1 MSQTQ
6 KTLVSLLITLLLF
19 AGFCCFAFLGG
30 FEYIEVKFY
39 APRMVRNK
47 GETLEKIGQSF
58 DRYADTLLDKFA
70 AYALLPE
77 NATYIER
84 EASQEEVD
92 KRGRAAGMLFENVK
106 GLEGIR
112 IVENDSIH
120 IHFST
125 YDSDIFQQS
134 KDYLAWKDYTALNEI
149 EFANLSS
156 SDNGEFASTAEK
168 IIRRSSLYFDS
179 DGDRFIFSMPY
190 FDKYT
195 AWRGTILFYV
205 KSGDFTDE
213 LISQDLLPLNTKSKV
228 VAPRNTEANLET
240 PENVGIVFGMP
251 YLAYKDRAFMVDSIE
266 QKWASGGKSDSGNA
280 QRLVIVKGQEEESL
294 MVLVTSSSSKF
305 CKTGWV
311 CNESVFTFSD
321 LERAVIL
328 SCLFI
333 TLFLIV
339 FTLFNL
345 KHDDMVIISSRI
357 RKFELS
363 LFRQYLERKD
373 TADWRALEKEFSLR
387 RQDVNA
393 EIISSLG
400 KRGKKHRKEV
410 NLFLDQ
416 SWSELMS
423 AMSGGRRMAEVISS
437 YKDENL
443 DPKPYEEFPSIDSV
457 RRVEKIEKIEKIE
470 NSPKPE
476 VLTPEEKIP
485 KPQEADDVEE
495 LEELDELEEVPE
507 AEPVD
512 EVEEIPEAEA
522 AEAVDAVE
530 EIPEAEAVEEVEE
543 LEDAPQAEEAEAVEE
558 AEDVS
563 EIEEIP
569 EAEPLE
575 EEVEL
580 EEFVPDA
587 AKNDSSLQEKKKVQE
602 ISAEE
607 AAQEFD
613 DVSPVPEKEEQPM
626 SEQEKKDLSSFET
639 VPFNPFNGEEEK
651 S

>member
-58 DRYADTLLDKFA
+58 DRYADALLEKFA

-77 NATYIER
+77 NASYIER

-92 KRGRAAGMLFENVK
+92 KRGRAAGMLFEEVK

-149 EFANLSS
+149 EFANLAS

-168 IIRRSSLYFDS
+168 IIRRASLYFDS
-179 DGDRFIFSMPY
+179 DGDRLIFSMPY

-195 AWRGTILFYV
+195 AWRGTIVFYV
-205 KSGDFTDE
+205 KAGDFTDE
-213 LISQDLLPLNTKSKV
+213 LITQDLLPLNTKSKV

-251 YLAYKDRAFMVDSIE
+251 YLAYQDRAFMVDSIE
-266 QKWASGGKSDSGNA
+266 QKWAAAGKVENGNA
-280 QRLVIVKGQEEESL
+280 ERLVIVKGQEEESL
-294 MVLVTSSSSKF
+294 MVLVTASSSKY
-305 CKTGWV
+305 CKAGWV
-311 CNESVFTFSD
+311 CNENVFTFSE

-345 KHDDMVIISSRI
+345 KHDDMVIISSRV

-437 YKDENL
+437 YKNENL
-443 DPKPYEEFPSIDSV
+443 DPKPEKELYSIDYDHSAD
-457 RRVEKIEKIEKIE
+457 REKEASLEEKPFVEKP
-470 NSPKPE
+470 SR
-476 VLTPEEKIP
+476 
-485 KPQEADDVEE
+485 ADEITQSDAADEVEE

-507 AEPVD
+507 AEAADDVEEIPEAEAVD
-512 EVEEIPEAEA
+512 DVEEIPEAEA
-522 AEAVDAVE
+522 ADDVE

-543 LEDAPQAEEAEAVEE
+543 LSQ
-558 AEDVS
+558 AEDV
-563 EIEEIP
+563 EDLEEVLD
-569 EAEPLE
+569 AEPVDEDL
-575 EEVEL
+575 EVE
-580 EEFVPDA
+580 EYVPDVA
-587 AKNDSSLQEKKKVQE
+587 AKDVKDASGQEKKKVQE

-607 AAQEFD
+607 AAQAFD

-626 SEQEKKDLSSFET
+626 SEQEKEELSSFET
-639 VPFNPFNGEEEK
+639 VSFNPLKGEEGK
-651 S
+651 A

>member
-1 MSQTQ
+1 
-6 KTLVSLLITLLLF
+6 
-19 AGFCCFAFLGG
+19 
-30 FEYIEVKFY
+30 
-39 APRMVRNK
+39 MVRNK

-58 DRYADTLLDKFA
+58 DRYTDWLLDKFA

-77 NATYIER
+77 NASYIER

-92 KRGRAAGMLFENVK
+92 KRGRAAGMLFEEVK

-112 IVENDSIH
+112 IVENDSVH

-149 EFANLSS
+149 EFANLAS

-168 IIRRSSLYFDS
+168 IIRRASLYFDS
-179 DGDRFIFSMPY
+179 DGDRLIFSMPY

-195 AWRGTILFYV
+195 AWRGTIVFYV
-205 KSGDFTDE
+205 KAGDFTDE
-213 LISQDLLPLNTKSKV
+213 LITQDLLPLNTKSKV

-251 YLAYKDRAFMVDSIE
+251 YLAYQDRAFMVDSIE
-266 QKWASGGKSDSGNA
+266 QKWAAAGKVENGNA

-443 DPKPYEEFPSIDSV
+443 E
-457 RRVEKIEKIEKIE
+457 
-470 NSPKPE
+470 PKPE
-476 VLTPEEKIP
+476 KELYSIDYDHSADKIKEAAPEEKP
-485 KPQEADDVEE
+485 SRADVAPQSEPEDTDEVEE

-507 AEPVD
+507 AEAVD
-512 EVEEIPEAEA
+512 DAEEIPEAESVEDVEEIPEAEALEEVEEIPEAEA
-522 AEAVDAVE
+522 LEGAE
-530 EIPEAEAVEEVEE
+530 EIPEAEAVEELEEVLDVEE
-543 LEDAPQAEEAEAVEE
+543 FLPDEAGKA
-558 AEDVS
+558 AKDVS
-563 EIEEIP
+563 G
-569 EAEPLE
+569 
-575 EEVEL
+575 
-580 EEFVPDA
+580 
-587 AKNDSSLQEKKKVQE
+587 QEKKKVQE

-607 AAQEFD
+607 AAQAFD
-613 DVSPVPEKEEQPM
+613 DVSPVPEKEDQPM
-626 SEQEKKDLSSFET
+626 SEQEKEELSSFET
-639 VPFNPFNGEEEK
+639 VSFDPLKGDEGK
-651 S
+651 SLGQDTKN

>member
-58 DRYADTLLDKFA
+58 DRYTDWLLDKFA

-77 NATYIER
+77 NASYIER

-92 KRGRAAGMLFENVK
+92 KRGRAAGMLFEEVK

-112 IVENDSIH
+112 IVENDSVH

-149 EFANLSS
+149 EFANLAS

-168 IIRRSSLYFDS
+168 IIRRASLYFDS
-179 DGDRFIFSMPY
+179 DGDRLIFSMPY

-195 AWRGTILFYV
+195 AWRGTIVFYV
-205 KSGDFTDE
+205 KAGDFTDE
-213 LISQDLLPLNTKSKV
+213 LITQDLLPLNTKSKV

-251 YLAYKDRAFMVDSIE
+251 YLAYQDRAFMVDSIE
-266 QKWASGGKSDSGNA
+266 QKWAAAGKVENGNA

-443 DPKPYEEFPSIDSV
+443 DPKPEKELYSIDYDHSAD
-457 RRVEKIEKIEKIE
+457 REKEASLEEKPFVEK
-470 NSPKPE
+470 PYRADE
-476 VLTPEEKIP
+476 V
-485 KPQEADDVEE
+485 PQSDAADEVE
-495 LEELDELEEVPE
+495 ELEEVPE
-507 AEPVD
+507 AEAADDVEEIPEAETVD
-512 EVEEIPEAEA
+512 DVEEIPEAEA
-522 AEAVDAVE
+522 ADDVE

-543 LEDAPQAEEAEAVEE
+543 LSQ
-558 AEDVS
+558 AEDV
-563 EIEEIP
+563 EDLEEVLD
-569 EAEPLE
+569 AEPVDEDL
-575 EEVEL
+575 EVE
-580 EEFVPDA
+580 EYVPDVATKDVTA
-587 AKNDSSLQEKKKVQE
+587 AKDVKDASGQEKKKVQE

-607 AAQEFD
+607 AAQAFD
-613 DVSPVPEKEEQPM
+613 DVSPVPEKEDQPM
-626 SEQEKKDLSSFET
+626 SEQEKEELSSFET
-639 VPFNPFNGEEEK
+639 VSFDPLKGEEGK
-651 S
+651 A

>member
-58 DRYADTLLDKFA
+58 DRYADALLEKFA

-77 NATYIER
+77 NASYIER

-92 KRGRAAGMLFENVK
+92 KRGRAAGMLFEEVK

-134 KDYLAWKDYTALNEI
+134 KEYLAWKDYTALNEI
-149 EFANLSS
+149 EFANLASC
-156 SDNGEFASTAEK
+156 DNGEFASTAEK
-168 IIRRSSLYFDS
+168 IIRRASLYFDS
-179 DGDRFIFSMPY
+179 DGDRLIFSMPY

-195 AWRGTILFYV
+195 AWRGTIVFYV
-205 KSGDFTDE
+205 KAGDFTDE
-213 LISQDLLPLNTKSKV
+213 LITQDLLPLNTKSKV

-251 YLAYKDRAFMVDSIE
+251 YLAYQDRAFMVDSIE
-266 QKWASGGKSDSGNA
+266 QKWAAAGKVENGNA
-280 QRLVIVKGQEEESL
+280 ERLVIVKGQEEESL
-294 MVLVTSSSSKF
+294 MVLVTASSSKY
-305 CKTGWV
+305 CKAGWV
-311 CNESVFTFSD
+311 CNENVFTFSE

-373 TADWRALEKEFSLR
+373 SADWRALEKEFSLR
-387 RQDVNA
+387 RQDVNS

-437 YKDENL
+437 YKNENL
-443 DPKPYEEFPSIDSV
+443 E
-457 RRVEKIEKIEKIE
+457 
-470 NSPKPE
+470 PKPE
-476 VLTPEEKIP
+476 KELYSIDYDHSADREKEASLEEKP
-485 KPQEADDVEE
+485 FVEKPSPVDEVPQSDAADEVEE
-495 LEELDELEEVPE
+495 LEEVDELEEVPE
-507 AEPVD
+507 AESAD
-512 EVEEIPEAEA
+512 GVEEIPEAEA
-522 AEAVDAVE
+522 ADDVE

-543 LEDAPQAEEAEAVEE
+543 LSQ
-558 AEDVS
+558 AEDV
-563 EIEEIP
+563 EDLEEVLD
-569 EAEPLE
+569 AEPVDEDL
-575 EEVEL
+575 EVE
-580 EEFVPDA
+580 EYVPDVA
-587 AKNDSSLQEKKKVQE
+587 AKDVKNASGQEKKVQE

-607 AAQEFD
+607 AAQAFD
-613 DVSPVPEKEEQPM
+613 DVSPVPEKEDQPM
-626 SEQEKKDLSSFET
+626 SEQEKEELSSFET
-639 VPFNPFNGEEEK
+639 VSFDPLKGEEGK
-651 S
+651 A

>member
-39 APRMVRNK
+39 APRMVRNRA
-47 GETLEKIGQSF
+47 ETLEKIGQSF
-58 DRYADTLLDKFA
+58 DRYADALLEKFA

-84 EASQEEVD
+84 EASQEDVD
-92 KRGRAAGMLFENVK
+92 KRGRAAGMLFEEVK

-134 KDYLAWKDYTALNEI
+134 KEYLAWKDYTALNEI
-149 EFANLSS
+149 EFANLAS

-168 IIRRSSLYFDS
+168 IIRRASLYFDS
-179 DGDRFIFSMPY
+179 DGDRLIFSMPY

-195 AWRGTILFYV
+195 AWRGTIVFYV
-205 KSGDFTDE
+205 KAGDFTDE
-213 LISQDLLPLNTKSKV
+213 LITQDLLPLNTKSKV

-251 YLAYKDRAFMVDSIE
+251 YLAYQDRAFMVDSIE
-266 QKWASGGKSDSGNA
+266 QKWAAAGKVENGNA
-280 QRLVIVKGQEEESL
+280 ERLVIVKGQEEESL
-294 MVLVTSSSSKF
+294 MVLVTASSSKY
-305 CKTGWV
+305 CKAGWV
-311 CNESVFTFSD
+311 CNENVFTFSE

-387 RQDVNA
+387 RQDVNS

-437 YKDENL
+437 YKNENL
-443 DPKPYEEFPSIDSV
+443 E
-457 RRVEKIEKIEKIE
+457 
-470 NSPKPE
+470 PKPE
-476 VLTPEEKIP
+476 KELYSIDYDHSADKIKEAAPEEKP
-485 KPQEADDVEE
+485 SRADVTPQSESDGTDEVEE

-507 AEPVD
+507 AEAVD
-512 EVEEIPEAEA
+512 DAEEIPEAESV
-522 AEAVDAVE
+522 EDVE

-543 LEDAPQAEEAEAVEE
+543 IPEAEALEGAEEIPEAEAVEE
-558 AEDVS
+558 LEEVLDVEEFLPDEAGKAAKDVS
-563 EIEEIP
+563 G
-569 EAEPLE
+569 
-575 EEVEL
+575 
-580 EEFVPDA
+580 
-587 AKNDSSLQEKKKVQE
+587 QEKKKVQE

-607 AAQEFD
+607 AAQAFD

-626 SEQEKKDLSSFET
+626 SEQEKNELSSFET
-639 VPFNPFNGEEEK
+639 VSFNPLKGEEGK
-651 S
+651 A

>member
-1 MSQTQ
+1 
-6 KTLVSLLITLLLF
+6 
-19 AGFCCFAFLGG
+19 
-30 FEYIEVKFY
+30 
-39 APRMVRNK
+39 MVRNK

-58 DRYADTLLDKFA
+58 DRYADALLEKFA

-77 NATYIER
+77 NASYIER

-92 KRGRAAGMLFENVK
+92 KRGRAAGMLFEEVK

-134 KDYLAWKDYTALNEI
+134 KEYLAWKDYTALNEI
-149 EFANLSS
+149 EFANLAS

-168 IIRRSSLYFDS
+168 IIRRASLYFDS
-179 DGDRFIFSMPY
+179 DGDRLIFSMPY

-195 AWRGTILFYV
+195 AWRGTIVFYV
-205 KSGDFTDE
+205 KAGDFTDE
-213 LISQDLLPLNTKSKV
+213 LITQDLLPLNTKSKV

-251 YLAYKDRAFMVDSIE
+251 YLAYQDRAFMVDSIE
-266 QKWASGGKSDSGNA
+266 QKWAAAGKVENGNA
-280 QRLVIVKGQEEESL
+280 ERLVIVKGQEEESL
-294 MVLVTSSSSKF
+294 MVLVTASSSKY
-305 CKTGWV
+305 CKAGWV
-311 CNESVFTFSD
+311 CNENVFTFSE

-345 KHDDMVIISSRI
+345 KHDDMVIISSRV

-437 YKDENL
+437 YKNENL
-443 DPKPYEEFPSIDSV
+443 E
-457 RRVEKIEKIEKIE
+457 
-470 NSPKPE
+470 PKPE
-476 VLTPEEKIP
+476 KELYSIDYDHSADREKEASLEEKP
-485 KPQEADDVEE
+485 FVE
-495 LEELDELEEVPE
+495 
-507 AEPVD
+507 
-512 EVEEIPEAEA
+512 
-522 AEAVDAVE
+522 
-530 EIPEAEAVEEVEE
+530 
-543 LEDAPQAEEAEAVEE
+543 
-558 AEDVS
+558 
-563 EIEEIP
+563 
-569 EAEPLE
+569 
-575 EEVEL
+575 
-580 EEFVPDA
+580 
-587 AKNDSSLQEKKKVQE
+587 
-602 ISAEE
+602 
-607 AAQEFD
+607 
-613 DVSPVPEKEEQPM
+613 
-626 SEQEKKDLSSFET
+626 
-639 VPFNPFNGEEEK
+639 
-651 S
+651 

>member
-58 DRYADTLLDKFA
+58 DRYTDWLLDKFA

-77 NATYIER
+77 NASYIER

-92 KRGRAAGMLFENVK
+92 KRGRAAGMLFEEVK

-112 IVENDSIH
+112 IVENDSVH

-149 EFANLSS
+149 EFANLAS

-168 IIRRSSLYFDS
+168 IIRRASLYFDS
-179 DGDRFIFSMPY
+179 DGDRLIFSMPY

-195 AWRGTILFYV
+195 AWRGTIVFYV
-205 KSGDFTDE
+205 KAGDFTDE
-213 LISQDLLPLNTKSKV
+213 LITQDLLPLNTKSKV

-251 YLAYKDRAFMVDSIE
+251 YLAYQDRAFMVDSIE
-266 QKWASGGKSDSGNA
+266 QKWAAAGKVENGNA

-443 DPKPYEEFPSIDSV
+443 E
-457 RRVEKIEKIEKIE
+457 
-470 NSPKPE
+470 PKPE
-476 VLTPEEKIP
+476 KELYSIDYDHSADKIKEAAPEEKP
-485 KPQEADDVEE
+485 SRADVAPQSEPEDTDEVEE

-507 AEPVD
+507 AEAVD
-512 EVEEIPEAEA
+512 DAEEIPEAESVEDVEEIPEAEALEEVEEIPEAEA
-522 AEAVDAVE
+522 LEGAE
-530 EIPEAEAVEEVEE
+530 EIPEAEAVEELEEVLDVEE
-543 LEDAPQAEEAEAVEE
+543 FLPDEAGKA
-558 AEDVS
+558 AKDVS
-563 EIEEIP
+563 G
-569 EAEPLE
+569 
-575 EEVEL
+575 
-580 EEFVPDA
+580 
-587 AKNDSSLQEKKKVQE
+587 QEKKKVQE

-607 AAQEFD
+607 AAQAFD
-613 DVSPVPEKEEQPM
+613 DVSPVPEKEDQPM
-626 SEQEKKDLSSFET
+626 SEQEKEELSSFET
-639 VPFNPFNGEEEK
+639 VSFDPLKGDEGK
-651 S
+651 SLGQDTKN